1 MAKNIVTEHP
11 PETTV
16 RSPLFGWVERHSL
29 AAFFILTFG
38 YSGLLMLP
46 VLASSLGLLPFHIA
60 VLPAL
65 LIQLLAV
72 WGPTLSAFLLTGLIN
87 GKAGLRD
94 LLSHLVRWRVGVQW
108 YAFVLLS
115 WPAIILAALAL
126 LVLLGG
132 TVPNTIHLTPWYSLP
147 LQFVIVFPL
156 YLFVGGPLGEE
167 AGWRGY
173 ALPRLLA
180 HRSALF
186 SSLLVGMI
194 WAVWHVPLFWIPG
207 TGSGYGLVDFT
218 WFFLLMSGWGV
229 LLGWV
234 YMNTRGSLLLCV
246 LYHAAGNTMTS
257 AVLPVGGHDSL
268 MMLVTALTWVVVII
282 VVIVAGPAHLSRTQR
297 VERTP

>member
-1 MAKNIVTEHP
+1 MANNIITQDP
-11 PETTV
+11 PDTTM
-16 RSPLFGWVERHSL
+16 RSPLFEWVKRHSL
-29 AAFFILTFG
+29 AAFFLLTFG
-38 YSGLLMLP
+38 YSGLLMFP
-46 VLASSLGLLPFHIA
+46 VLASSLGWLPFHIA

-72 WGPTLSAFLLTGLIN
+72 WGPTLSAFLLTGLIS

-94 LLSHLVRWRVGVQW
+94 LLSRLVRWRVGVQW

-115 WPAIILAALAL
+115 WAAIILAALGL
-126 LVLLGG
+126 LVLFGG
-132 TVPNTIHLTPWYSLP
+132 TVPNTIQLTPWYSLP
-147 LQFVIVFPL
+147 LAFLINFPL
-156 YLFVGGPLGEE
+156 FLFVGGPLGEE

-173 ALPRLLA
+173 ALPRLLT
-180 HRSALF
+180 RCGALF

-194 WAVWHVPLFWIPG
+194 WAAWHLPLFWIPG

-218 WFFLLMSGWGV
+218 WFFLLLSGWGV
-229 LLGWV
+229 LFGWV

-257 AVLPVGGHDSL
+257 SVLPVGGHDTL

-282 VVIVAGPAHLSRTQR
+282 VVVVAGPAHLSRTQR
-297 VERTP
+297 VERVQ